1 MKTSPVRA
9 PADASNCRR
18 RCKRRRRG
26 RCGRRAQGRGE
37 GCGAR
42 GGVARCSRAPVAH
55 IGIRPAAARERR
67 PRPGHPATALP
78 LSARMLTVRA
88 ALRALSPV
96 FPHLRTV
103 SFAFYGSSSTARY
116 RRFCGTM
123 SALATVDTTQR
134 LQALRKLMA
143 KPEYNV
149 QAVVIPTE
157 DQRE

>member
-1 MKTSPVRA
+1 MRG
-9 PADASNCRR
+9 
-18 RCKRRRRG
+18 KRRRGTLLLRAHRAYWNSSRG
-26 RCGRRAQGRGE
+26 S
-37 GCGAR
+37 
-42 GGVARCSRAPVAH
+42 SRASS
-55 IGIRPAAARERR
+55 RS
-67 PRPGHPATALP
+67 PGHRSPA

-96 FPHLRTV
+96 FPHLRTA
-103 SFAFYGSSSTARY
+103 SFAFYRTSGTARY